1 MKKVFPVLKNKYF
14 IATTFVVL
22 YILILHD
29 TDIFALYN
37 KKQKVQELEIQIEQ
51 KKEDIE
57 KLRMALNELEDPRAL
72 EKYAR
77 EHHYFKKEDEDLFV
91 FSFE

>member
-14 IATTFVVL
+14 LSTLFVLV

-29 TDIFALYN
+29 TDIFSLQN
-37 KKQKVQELEIQIEQ
+37 KKQRVSELQLQIDEKKIEIE
-51 KKEDIE
+51 EL
-57 KLRMALNELEDPRAL
+57 KLALNDLNDPRTL

-77 EHHYFKKEDEDLFV
+77 EFHYFKKEDEDLFIL
-91 FSFE
+91 SFE